1 MIIRIG
7 QGWDIHRLQAGRNL
21 VLGGVI
27 VPSELGESGHSDG
40 DVLYHAIVDAL
51 LGSIAA
57 GDIGQHFPP
66 SDKRWKDAPSN
77 IFVEKAVRLLAESGW
92 RIVNVDTTVI
102 LEQPKLAPHL
112 DAIRASVARVLG
124 IAVEAVSVK
133 AKTHEGVD
141 AAGRLEA
148 IEAQAT
154 VLVEASDSPVL

>member
-1 MIIRIG
+1 
-7 QGWDIHRLQAGRNL
+7 
-21 VLGGVI
+21 
-27 VPSELGESGHSDG
+27 LGESGHSDG

>member
-1 MIIRIG
+1 LIIRIG